1 MKLLLENWKKYINEG
16 VMDDK
21 PYRTDAQARKELEN
35 NIYTEDDSKND
46 IEKTVKDVLKD
57 EGGAAGLDPIKKAA
71 EDLELPEDFDLKDFL
86 KGLENVGQHED
97 GDYILGDD
105 KEIHINKEDLEEGI
119 EIFLEAQDDVLEEK
133 RRSKR
138 GKGRK
143 KKRKK
148 KKGKKDACYHKVRAR
163 YDVWPSAYASGA
175 LVKCRK
181 VGAKNWG
188 NKSKKNE
195 SIDLESLVREE
206 IENYLEE
213 RKKKRKKR
221 KLTAKPSSETS
232 LRDWFGR
239 KGAKGKK
246 SGWVDCNTCK
256 TVRTKSG
263 KKRKTCKACG
273 RSGGEKRAKY
283 PSCRPTPGACGN
295 AVNMEKNLKQ
305 EKKDNNEFH

>member
-1 MKLLLENWKKYINEG
+1 
-16 VMDDK
+16 MDDK
-21 PYRTDAQARKELEN
+21 PYRTDAQASKELKN

-57 EGGAAGLDPIKKAA
+57 EGGAAGLDPIKKAV
-71 EDLELPEDFDLKDFL
+71 EDLDLPDGFDLKDFL
-86 KGLENVGQHED
+86 KGLKNVGQHED

-105 KEIHINKEDLEEGI
+105 KEIHINKEDLKEGI

-143 KKRKK
+143 KKKKK

-181 VGAKNWG
+181 AGAKNWG

-195 SIDLESLVREE
+195 SIDLESLIREE
-206 IENYLEE
+206 IENYLKE
-213 RKKKRKKR
+213 RKKKR

-239 KGAKGKK
+239 KGEKGKK
-246 SGWVDCNTCK
+246 GGWVDCNTCK

-263 KKRKTCKACG
+263 KKRKSCKACG
-273 RSGGEKRAKY
+273 RSGSEKRSKY
-283 PSCRPTPGACGN
+283 PSCRPTPGACG
-295 AVNMEKNLKQ
+295 KRGKHG
-305 EKKDNNEFH
+305 KKSKAGKKG